1 VEEQVSATRTE
12 LLVKREQIALAEQGR
27 DLLKEKRNALMKE
40 LMRVADTVL
49 RGSDV
54 LERVAS
60 DARYALAR
68 AQAIDGPEAV
78 QSAAFATQGEVTLEI
93 EGTYVMGVPVPLI
106 EPRPVARD
114 VLERGYSPTGASG
127 RIDEAAARF
136 EEEVELIIEL
146 AAREARLRRLAD
158 EVQRTSRRVN
168 ALEHILI
175 PRLKV
180 QRDRIQMALE
190 EREREDHFRLKRVKQ
205 KLVSHQP
212 APGSRERCS
221 HRRRPE

>member
-1 VEEQVSATRTE
+1 MEERVSATRTE
-12 LLVKREQIALAEQGR
+12 LLAKREQIDLAAQGR

-54 LERVAS
+54 LERAAGE
-60 DARYALAR
+60 ARHALVR

-78 QSAAFATQGEVTLEI
+78 WSAALAAEGEVPLDV

-106 EPRPVARD
+106 EPQPVARD
-114 VLERGYSPTGASG
+114 LLKRGYSPTGASG
-127 RIDEAAARF
+127 RIDAAAARF

-158 EVQRTSRRVN
+158 EVRRTSRRVN

-175 PRLKV
+175 PRLEA
-180 QRDRIQMALE
+180 QRDRIQMVLE
-190 EREREDHFRLKRVKQ
+190 EREREDHYRLKRVKQ
-205 KLVSHQP
+205 KLV
-212 APGSRERCS
+212 G
-221 HRRRPE
+221 

>member
-1 VEEQVSATRTE
+1 MEERVSATRTE
-12 LLVKREQIALAEQGR
+12 LLAKREQIELAAQGR

-40 LMRVADTVL
+40 LMRIADTVL

-54 LERVAS
+54 LEQVAGE
-60 DARYALAR
+60 ARHALVR

-78 QSAAFATQGEVTLEI
+78 QSAALAARGEVPLDV

-106 EPRPVARD
+106 EPQPVARG
-114 VLERGYSPTGASG
+114 LLKRGYSPTGASG

-146 AAREARLRRLAD
+146 AAREARLRRLID
-158 EVQRTSRRVN
+158 EVRRTSRRVN

-175 PRLKV
+175 PRLEA
-180 QRDRIQMALE
+180 QRDRIQMVLE
-190 EREREDHFRLKRVKQ
+190 EREREDHYRLKRVKQ
-205 KLVSHQP
+205 KLVTSQRH
-212 APGSRERCS
+212 
-221 HRRRPE
+221 